1 MRKRRCLWAAAL
13 LLTALLYF
21 FENNAG
27 TLTLLLSV
35 LFLPL
40 PGLLPLLC
48 PVSAAL
54 SASAAA
60 EKGQGVNGAVRLT
73 NGGVLPLPRVALRLS
88 CRNLR
93 TGEETAQTV
102 AMSLLPKETREAKFR
117 LDCPHCGTIRME
129 VTEVTV
135 YDLFGLARRQ
145 KSCPADTEFTVLPT
159 LFQTELVLRD
169 SAAALPDS
177 DVYAADRPGNDPGET
192 FAVREYVPGD
202 ALRKIHWKLSEKT
215 DRVMVREFG
224 LPVVNEVLLLLETA
238 GSAGAGVTD
247 AITEVFASVS
257 RALLTQGCT
266 HQVGWQGAEGVSLQT
281 VSTEPEFDTMLE
293 ALLRLPPRESGSVA
307 RSFSEVAPHGGFA
320 HVLVVAPQLPAG
332 MRELVSGN
340 RVSVLLCGQAASEGL
355 QPDGTYLLSFD
366 SAGYAQTLC
375 RLEV

>member
-1 MRKRRCLWAAAL
+1 MWKRRCLWAAAL

-35 LFLPL
+35 LLLPCF
-40 PGLLPLLC
+40 GLFPLLC
-48 PVSAAL
+48 PVSAEL
-54 SASAAA
+54 SMSAAA
-60 EKGQGVNGAVRLT
+60 EKGQSVPSVVRLT
-73 NGGVLPLPRVALRLS
+73 NGGVLPLPRVALRLT

-93 TGEETAQTV
+93 TGEEIAQEI
-102 AMSLLPKETREAKFR
+102 ALSLLPKETREAAFR
-117 LDCPHCGTIRME
+117 LDCPHCGSVRLEAAEIM
-129 VTEVTV
+129 V
-135 YDLFGLARRQ
+135 YDLFGLARR
-145 KSCPADTEFTVLPT
+145 KEPCTADTEFTVLPA
-159 LFQTELVLRD
+159 LFQPEIVLRD

-177 DVYAADRPGNDPGET
+177 DVYAADHPGNDPGET

-215 DRVMVREFG
+215 DRLMVREFG

-238 GSAGAGVTD
+238 GSAGAEVTD

-266 HQVGWQGAEGVSLQT
+266 HQIGWQGAEGFTLQT
-281 VSTEPEFDTMLE
+281 VSDEQEFDAMLE
-293 ALLRLPPRESGSVA
+293 ALLRLPPAENGSVA
-307 RSFSEVAPHGGFA
+307 RAFSEFAPHGGFA
-320 HVLVVAPQLPAG
+320 HVLVVAPQVPAG
-332 MRELVSGN
+332 MQELVSGN
-340 RVSVLLCGQAASEGL
+340 RVSVLLCGKAAAEGL

-366 SAGYAQTLC
+366 SVGYAQALC

>member
-1 MRKRRCLWAAAL
+1 MWAAAL

-27 TLTLLLSV
+27 TLTLLLSA
-35 LFLPL
+35 LFLPCF
-40 PGLLPLLC
+40 GCLPLLC

-60 EKGQGVNGAVRLT
+60 ERGQSAAGTIRVKNIGF
-73 NGGVLPLPRVALRLS
+73 LPLPRVALRLT

-93 TGEETAQTV
+93 TGEETAQNV
-102 AMSLLPKETREAKFR
+102 ILSLLPKETREAAFC

-129 VTEVTV
+129 AAEVTV

-145 KSCPADTEFTVLPT
+145 KRCTDDTEFNVLPA
-159 LFQTELVLRD
+159 LFQPEILLRD
-169 SAAALPDS
+169 SAAALPDN
-177 DVYAADRPGNDPGET
+177 DVYAPDRPGNDPGET

-202 ALRKIHWKLSEKT
+202 MLRKIHWKLSEKT
-215 DRVMVREFG
+215 DRLMVREFG

-238 GSAGAGVTD
+238 GSTD
-247 AITEVFASVS
+247 AEATNALTEVFASVS
-257 RALLTQGCT
+257 RALLLQGCA
-266 HQVGWQGAEGVSLQT
+266 HQVGWQGEEDFCLQT
-281 VSTEPEFDTMLE
+281 VSDEQEFDAMLE

-307 RSFSEVAPHGGFA
+307 RAFSEIAPHGGFV
-320 HVLVVAPQLPAG
+320 HVLVVAPQVPAG

-340 RVSVLLCGQAASEGL
+340 RVSVLLCGSAAAEGL
-355 QPDGTYLLSFD
+355 QPDGSYLLSFD
-366 SAGYAQTLC
+366 SAGYAQALC